1 MIFSV
6 QIKQLLRIKAL
17 FTVEIPQVLSN
28 GDNCT
33 ANPGQWRHSKLVY
46 FTRSWMRFR
55 FISLVDGVNM
65 GQEDGCVAHSGGLDQ
80 HALPTSVACGESAY
94 SAVEARGN
102 CPDRDKSPF
111 ISYSLFSLLTSL
123 TLSQNYS
130 TGIILCRNSKEAG
143 LGWVLNKIK
152 SYTVT
157 TTGLQFLI

>member
-17 FTVEIPQVLSN
+17 FAVEIPQVLSN

-65 GQEDGCVAHSGGLDQ
+65 GQEDGCVTHSGGFG
-80 HALPTSVACGESAY
+80 P
-94 SAVEARGN
+94 ARAADICRVRRERVLG
-102 CPDRDKSPF
+102 RRG
-111 ISYSLFSLLTSL
+111 
-123 TLSQNYS
+123 
-130 TGIILCRNSKEAG
+130 TG
-143 LGWVLNKIK
+143 
-152 SYTVT
+152 
-157 TTGLQFLI
+157 